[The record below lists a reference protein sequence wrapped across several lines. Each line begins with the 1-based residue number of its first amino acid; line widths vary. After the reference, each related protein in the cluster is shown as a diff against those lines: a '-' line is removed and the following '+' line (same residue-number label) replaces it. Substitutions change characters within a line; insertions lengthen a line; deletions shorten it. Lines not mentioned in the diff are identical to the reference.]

1 MHLEV
6 PQLGKIVKVRLVV
19 QPIQHPNLSFI
30 HTKLSVGNEVGMMK
44 EIKNGVQKNL
54 HIFIP
59 KFANNTKGYILL
71 LKKIFKTMTVNKRLQ
86 EILLQLEDALSYKD
100 WNLVEEVKDEVVFLI
115 DDLDEGDFM
124 DDHYDDEY

>member
-1 MHLEV
+1 
-6 PQLGKIVKVRLVV
+6 
-19 QPIQHPNLSFI
+19 
-30 HTKLSVGNEVGMMK
+30 
-44 EIKNGVQKNL
+44 
-54 HIFIP
+54 
-59 KFANNTKGYILL
+59 
-71 LKKIFKTMTVNKRLQ
+71 MTVNKRLQ